1 MAHSSA
7 WMAWYIRRSWQAT
20 VIQHIDSG
28 LADLGTS
35 QSSNAAKSRGPPVAR
50 VVCPR
55 SAKQQETPPFRQR
68 RGLKEALWYLERLNF
83 KTNDDLSSLTFPCG
97 SRPVA
102 TIVP

>member
-35 QSSNAAKSRGPPVAR
+35 QSSNAAKSRGPPEW
-50 VVCPR
+50 
-55 SAKQQETPPFRQR
+55 SAPEVRNSKKRHLFANA
-68 RGLKEALWYLERLNF
+68 EA
-83 KTNDDLSSLTFPCG
+83 
-97 SRPVA
+97 
-102 TIVP
+102 